1 MNRTAPPDP
10 GEFMSIPS
18 TRNTADKLAR
28 LEALL
33 KISGLM
39 NQSLEPERVLKT
51 LLREVVRITRATSGS
66 IALLDHERG
75 VLDIVAAINIPP
87 RQWRTLKLQLGV
99 GVTGWVAFTGKP
111 LRVADVLRNS
121 HYVQIKSTIRSELAV
136 PLILDDRILGVINVD
151 STRRAAFSQ
160 MDEDLLMAVANHSVR
175 VIEQARLHAAVSAHA
190 QELESLFE
198 LGQRLIAPLPLGEL
212 IEEVAERGRRLSRA
226 NFCLIFLMEDNR
238 KRLVVRGAAGCSS
251 EWPAHIEL
259 DVETS
264 LMGRVV
270 IEKRP
275 LLCANLLEEPLLNYP
290 DLARTEGM
298 MSMLA
303 VPIVYHGEVQ
313 GVLST
318 FYDHPRRMEERE
330 VRLTQLLAGQ
340 FAVALENARRYEQ
353 LLGMEDSLRRVERF
367 SLLGSL
373 AAEIAHEIR
382 NPVTII
388 HMLLHP
394 LSETLTDETH
404 RRDLAIVMDK
414 LDRINRIV
422 EQTLDMARVREMHL
436 EAVSLNDLLNEVL
449 FFLRYKLDQTGI
461 RLHQRLDSGI
471 PALEA
476 DRGQLQQVFLNL
488 LVNAIQA
495 MSSGGTLTIRT
506 EQRQDEDLGAC
517 AVAMVTDT
525 GPGVCEAEQARLF
538 EPFYTTRAGGT
549 GLGLFISQKLIAN
562 HSGRIHVRS
571 APGKGCTFSVWI
583 PLHRSMDE

>member
-1 MNRTAPPDP
+1 
-10 GEFMSIPS
+10 MSVSS
-18 TRNTADKLAR
+18 TRTTADKLAR

-33 KISGLM
+33 KIAGLM

-51 LLREVVRITRATSGS
+51 LLREVVRITRASSGS

-75 VLDIVAAINIPP
+75 VLDIVSAINIPP

-121 HYVQIKSTIRSELAV
+121 HYVQIKPTVRSELAV
-136 PLILDDRILGVINVD
+136 PLILDGRILGVINVD

-175 VIEQARLHAAVSAHA
+175 VIEQARLHAAAAAHA

-212 IEEVAERGRRLSRA
+212 IQEVAERGRRLSRA
-226 NFCLIFLMEDNR
+226 NFCLIFLLEGNR
-238 KRLVVRGAAGCSS
+238 GRLAVRGAAGCSS
-251 EWPAHIEL
+251 QWPAHIEV

-275 LLCANLLEEPLLNYP
+275 LRCANLLDEPLLNYP
-290 DLARTEGM
+290 ELARTEGM

-303 VPIVYHGEVQ
+303 VPIIYRDEVQ

-318 FYDHPRRMEERE
+318 FYDSPRRMEEGE

-388 HMLLHP
+388 HMLLHS
-394 LSETLTDETH
+394 LSETISDETH
-404 RRDLAIVMDK
+404 RRDLAIVMEK

-436 EAVSLNDLLNEVL
+436 ETFSLNDLLVELL
-449 FFLRYKLDQTGI
+449 FFLRFKLEQTSI
-461 RLHQRLDSGI
+461 RLHQHLDAGL
-471 PALEA
+471 PVVEA

-495 MSSGGTLTIRT
+495 MSSGGTLTLRT

-517 AVAMVTDT
+517 AVATVTDT
-525 GPGVCEAEQARLF
+525 GPGVSEAEQAHLF

-562 HSGRIHVRS
+562 HGGRIHLRS
-571 APGKGCTFSVWI
+571 ARGKGCTFSVWI
-583 PLHRSMDE
+583 PYQRSMDE